1 MKKLKNK
8 IIDLNL
14 NYKKEITKIALI
26 IIIANCLI
34 AFFAIYFKNIKLII
48 FIFLAPFLILYI
60 FNINYDKRI
69 LNYKQSL
76 ENEFV
81 TTLNYI
87 QTYLSNGYNVYQSI
101 NEILEICNDNLNK
114 LFISLLSDIDEDKS
128 VTPFI
133 IFANNFGSSLI
144 QQVMISLYLMVENGT
159 DITYISR
166 FMPLFSQL
174 KKDNEQK
181 IIKDINSRYDSL
193 NLLPVVGAA
202 IITIIIII
210 GIVSIIGGMLNGI

>member
-8 IIDLNL
+8 ISVLNL
-14 NYKKEITKIALI
+14 VYKKEITKLISSTILINVLI
-26 IIIANCLI
+26 IICALYLKNLQLLFLTILATIA
-34 AFFAIYFKNIKLII
+34 I
-48 FIFLAPFLILYI
+48 FYT
-60 FNINYDKRI
+60 FNKDYDKRI
-69 LNYKQSL
+69 KEYNQNL

-87 QTYLSNGYNVYQSI
+87 QTYLTNGFNVYQSI
-101 NEILEICNDNLNK
+101 SEVLKICNKNLNK
-114 LFISLLSDIDEDKS
+114 LLTNLLSNIDEDKT

-133 IFANNFGSSLI
+133 TFSNNFESPLI

-159 DITYISR
+159 DINYISR
-166 FMPLFSQL
+166 FTPLFTQL

-181 IIKDINSRYDSL
+181 IVKNINSKYDSL
-193 NLLPVVGAA
+193 NLLPVIGAG

>member
-8 IIDLNL
+8 INILNL
-14 NYKKEITKIALI
+14 VYKKEITK
-26 IIIANCLI
+26 
-34 AFFAIYFKNIKLII
+34 
-48 FIFLAPFLILYI
+48 LILSTILINVVIILCALYLKNLQLLFLTI
-60 FNINYDKRI
+60 LTTIAIIYTFNKDYDKRI
-69 LNYKQSL
+69 KEYNQNL

-87 QTYLSNGYNVYQSI
+87 QTYLTNGFNVYQSI
-101 NEILEICNDNLNK
+101 SEVLKICNKDLNK
-114 LFISLLSDIDEDKS
+114 LLTNLLSNIDEDKT

-133 IFANNFGSSLI
+133 TFSKNFESPLI

-159 DITYISR
+159 DINYISR
-166 FMPLFSQL
+166 FTPLFTQL

-181 IIKDINSRYDSL
+181 IVKNINSKYDSL
-193 NLLPVVGAA
+193 NLLPVIGAG

>member
-8 IIDLNL
+8 INSLNL
-14 NYKKEITKIALI
+14 NYKNEIIKITLAI
-26 IIIANCLI
+26 VVVNCLVAI
-34 AFFAIYFKNIKLII
+34 LVIYFKNLKLIM
-48 FIFLAPFLILYI
+48 FALLSTCLILYI

-69 LNYKQSL
+69 VRHKQSL

-87 QTYLSNGYNVYQSI
+87 QTYLGNGYNVYQSI
-101 NEILEICNDNLNK
+101 NEILEICNDGLNTLFVNL
-114 LFISLLSDIDEDKS
+114 LADIDEDKS

-133 IFANNFGSSLI
+133 TFANNFNSTLI

-166 FMPLFSQL
+166 FTPLFSQL

-181 IIKDINSRYDSL
+181 IAKNINSRYDSL
-193 NLLPVVGAA
+193 NLLPVIGAA

>member
-8 IIDLNL
+8 INSLNL
-14 NYKKEITKIALI
+14 NYKNETIKI
-26 IIIANCLI
+26 IITIVLINSLI
-34 AFFAIYFKNIKLII
+34 AFLVIYFKNIKLIA
-48 FIFLAPFLILYI
+48 FTLLATFLVLYI

-69 LNYKQSL
+69 TRYKQSL

-87 QTYLSNGYNVYQSI
+87 QTYLGNGYNVYQSI
-101 NEILEICNDNLNK
+101 NEILEICNDGLNT
-114 LFISLLSDIDEDKS
+114 LFVDLL
-128 VTPFI
+128 
-133 IFANNFGSSLI
+133 
-144 QQVMISLYLMVENGT
+144 ENGT

-166 FMPLFSQL
+166 FAPLFSQL

-181 IIKDINSRYDSL
+181 IVKNINSRYDSL
-193 NLLPVVGAA
+193 NLLPVIGAA
-202 IITIIIII
+202 IITVIIII

>member
-8 IIDLNL
+8 INSLNL
-14 NYKKEITKIALI
+14 NYKNETIKI
-26 IIIANCLI
+26 IITIVLI
-34 AFFAIYFKNIKLII
+34 NSLITFLVIYFKNIKLIA
-48 FIFLAPFLILYI
+48 FTLLATFLVLYI

-69 LNYKQSL
+69 TRYKQSL

-87 QTYLSNGYNVYQSI
+87 QTYLGNGYNVYQSI
-101 NEILEICNDNLNK
+101 NEILEICNDGLNT
-114 LFISLLSDIDEDKS
+114 LFVDLLADIDEDKS

-133 IFANNFGSSLI
+133 TFANNFSSTLI

-166 FMPLFSQL
+166 FAPLFSQL

-181 IIKDINSRYDSL
+181 IVKNINSRYDSL
-193 NLLPVVGAA
+193 NLLPVIGAA
-202 IITIIIII
+202 IITVIIII

>member
-210 GIVSIIGGMLNGI
+210 GIVSIIGGMLDGI

>member
-114 LFISLLSDIDEDKS
+114 LFISLLADIDEDKS

-181 IIKDINSRYDSL
+181 IIKDINNRYDSL

>member
-14 NYKKEITKIALI
+14 TYKKEITKIALI

-48 FIFLAPFLILYI
+48 FIFLVPFLILYI

-133 IFANNFGSSLI
+133 TFANNFGSSLI

-210 GIVSIIGGMLNGI
+210 GIVSIIGGMLDGI

>member
-8 IIDLNL
+8 INILNL
-14 NYKKEITKIALI
+14 VYKKEMT
-26 IIIANCLI
+26 
-34 AFFAIYFKNIKLII
+34 KLILSTI
-48 FIFLAPFLILYI
+48 LINVVIILCALYLKNLQLLFLTILTTIAIIYT
-60 FNINYDKRI
+60 FNKDYDKRI
-69 LNYKQSL
+69 KEYNQNL

-87 QTYLSNGYNVYQSI
+87 QTYLTNGFNVYQSI
-101 NEILEICNDNLNK
+101 SEVLKICNKDLNK
-114 LFISLLSDIDEDKS
+114 LLTNLLSNIDGDKT

-133 IFANNFGSSLI
+133 TFSKNFESPLI

-159 DITYISR
+159 DINYISR
-166 FMPLFSQL
+166 FTPLFRQL

-181 IIKDINSRYDSL
+181 IVKNINSKYDSL
-193 NLLPVVGAA
+193 NLLPVIGAG
-202 IITIIIII
+202 IITVIIII

>member
-8 IIDLNL
+8 INSLNL
-14 NYKKEITKIALI
+14 NYKNETIKI
-26 IIIANCLI
+26 IITIVLINSLI
-34 AFFAIYFKNIKLII
+34 AFLVIYFKNIKLIA
-48 FIFLAPFLILYI
+48 FTLLATFLVLYI

-69 LNYKQSL
+69 TRYKQSL

-87 QTYLSNGYNVYQSI
+87 QTYLGNGYNVYQSL
-101 NEILEICNDNLNK
+101 NEILEICNDGLNT
-114 LFISLLSDIDEDKS
+114 LFVDLLADIDEDKS

-133 IFANNFGSSLI
+133 TFANNFSSTLI

-166 FMPLFSQL
+166 FAPLFSQL

-181 IIKDINSRYDSL
+181 IVKNINSRYDSL
-193 NLLPVVGAA
+193 NLLPVIGAA
-202 IITIIIII
+202 IITVIIII

>member
-8 IIDLNL
+8 INILNL
-14 NYKKEITKIALI
+14 VYKKEMT
-26 IIIANCLI
+26 
-34 AFFAIYFKNIKLII
+34 KLILSTI
-48 FIFLAPFLILYI
+48 LIDVVIILCALYLKNLQLLFLTILTTIAIIYT
-60 FNINYDKRI
+60 FNKDYDKRI
-69 LNYKQSL
+69 KEYNQNL

-87 QTYLSNGYNVYQSI
+87 QTYLTNGFNVYQSI
-101 NEILEICNDNLNK
+101 SEVLKICNKDLNK
-114 LFISLLSDIDEDKS
+114 SLTNLLSNIDEDKT

-133 IFANNFGSSLI
+133 TFSKNFESPLI

-159 DITYISR
+159 DINYISR
-166 FMPLFSQL
+166 FTPLFTQL

-181 IIKDINSRYDSL
+181 IVKNINSKYDSL
-193 NLLPVVGAA
+193 NLLPVIGAG
-202 IITIIIII
+202 IITVIIII

>member
-1 MKKLKNK
+1 MKKLKTK
-8 IIDLNL
+8 IINLNL
-14 NYKKEITKIALI
+14 NYKKEITKITLTI
-26 IIIANCLI
+26 IIVNFLI
-34 AFFAIYFKNIKLII
+34 AFLVIYLKTIKLLI
-48 FIFLAPFLILYI
+48 FAFLATFLILYI
-60 FNINYDKRI
+60 FNVNYDKRI
-69 LNYKQSL
+69 ISYKQSL

-114 LFISLLSDIDEDKS
+114 LFMTLLADIDEDKS

-133 IFANNFGSSLI
+133 TFANNFSSSLI

-166 FMPLFSQL
+166 FTPLFSQL

-181 IIKDINSRYDSL
+181 IIKNINSRYDSL

>member
-48 FIFLAPFLILYI
+48 FVFLAPFLILYI

-114 LFISLLSDIDEDKS
+114 LFISLLADIDEDKS

-210 GIVSIIGGMLNGI
+210 GIVSIIGGMLDGI

>member
-8 IIDLNL
+8 INILNL
-14 NYKKEITKIALI
+14 VYKKEM
-26 IIIANCLI
+26 
-34 AFFAIYFKNIKLII
+34 IKLILSTI
-48 FIFLAPFLILYI
+48 LINVVIILCALYLKNLQLLFLTILTTIAIIYT
-60 FNINYDKRI
+60 FNKDYDKRI
-69 LNYKQSL
+69 KEYNQNL

-87 QTYLSNGYNVYQSI
+87 QTYLTNGFNVYQSI
-101 NEILEICNDNLNK
+101 SEVLKICNKDLNK
-114 LFISLLSDIDEDKS
+114 LLTNLLSNIDGDKT

-133 IFANNFGSSLI
+133 TFSKNFESPLI

-159 DITYISR
+159 DINYISR
-166 FMPLFSQL
+166 FTPLFTQL

-181 IIKDINSRYDSL
+181 IVKNINSKYDSL
-193 NLLPVVGAA
+193 NLLPVIGAG
-202 IITIIIII
+202 IITVIIII

>member
-181 IIKDINSRYDSL
+181 IINDINSRYDSL

>member
-8 IIDLNL
+8 INILNL
-14 NYKKEITKIALI
+14 VYKKEMT
-26 IIIANCLI
+26 
-34 AFFAIYFKNIKLII
+34 KLILSTI
-48 FIFLAPFLILYI
+48 LINVVIILCALYLKNLQLLFLTILTTIAIIYT
-60 FNINYDKRI
+60 FNKDYDKRI
-69 LNYKQSL
+69 KEYNQNL

-87 QTYLSNGYNVYQSI
+87 QTYLTNGFNVYQSI
-101 NEILEICNDNLNK
+101 SEVLKICNKDLNK
-114 LFISLLSDIDEDKS
+114 SLTNLLSNIDEDKT

-133 IFANNFGSSLI
+133 TFSKNFESPLI

-159 DITYISR
+159 DINYISR
-166 FMPLFSQL
+166 FTPLFTQL

-181 IIKDINSRYDSL
+181 IVKNINSKYDSL
-193 NLLPVVGAA
+193 NLLPVIGAG
-202 IITIIIII
+202 IITVIIII

>member
-8 IIDLNL
+8 INILNL
-14 NYKKEITKIALI
+14 VYKKEMT
-26 IIIANCLI
+26 
-34 AFFAIYFKNIKLII
+34 KLILSTI
-48 FIFLAPFLILYI
+48 LINVVIILCALYLKNLQLLFLTILTTIAIIYT
-60 FNINYDKRI
+60 FNKDYDKRI
-69 LNYKQSL
+69 KEYNQNL

-87 QTYLSNGYNVYQSI
+87 QTYLTNGFNVYQSI
-101 NEILEICNDNLNK
+101 SEVLKICNKDLNK
-114 LFISLLSDIDEDKS
+114 LLTNLLSNIDEDKT

-133 IFANNFGSSLI
+133 TFSKNFESPLI

-159 DITYISR
+159 DINYISR
-166 FMPLFSQL
+166 FTPLFTQL

-181 IIKDINSRYDSL
+181 IVKNINSKYDSL
-193 NLLPVVGAA
+193 NLLPVIGAG
-202 IITIIIII
+202 IITVIIIS